1 LGDIGPEASKPMEGK
16 GLLFKI
22 FADIDVFDIEIG
34 TKDIE
39 EFIQTVKIF
48 PNFGGINLEDIK
60 APESFEIERRLVEE
74 LNIPVMLMTSHHFFS
89 SIIKRFRISR

>member
-1 LGDIGPEASKPMEGK
+1 LGDIGPEASKPVMEGK

-39 EFIQTVKIF
+39 EFIQTVKYF
-48 PNFGGINLEDIK
+48 ANFWWDKPRGYQ
-60 APESFEIERRLVEE
+60 S
-74 LNIPVMLMTSHHFFS
+74 T
-89 SIIKRFRISR
+89 RIV

>member
-1 LGDIGPEASKPMEGK
+1 LGDIGPEASNPMEGK

-39 EFIQTVKIF
+39 EFIQTVKNIS
-48 PNFGGINLEDIK
+48 PT
-60 APESFEIERRLVEE
+60 LVG
-74 LNIPVMLMTSHHFFS
+74 
-89 SIIKRFRISR
+89 